1 LLDFGDGLD
10 RRAFKSVLSS
20 IGWPE
25 SEFRRHDSRAIE
37 RLRNQFAVAARRDIL
52 TWVTSCMTGALVERL
67 NGLHSGRRDIKNL
80 PPPNEQGLPVTDI
93 DYSDKTVL
101 ITGGTGSF
109 GKKMATRLL
118 NGNVER
124 IRILSRDEL
133 KQHEMRIDF
142 ADSRMEYHIGDVR
155 NPDSIRRAMQG
166 VDLVFHAAALKQ
178 VPSCEFFP
186 LEAVMTNV
194 LGSSN
199 VIEAARQADVQTMV
213 CLSTDKAVMPVNAM
227 GLSKALMEKVAQAAA
242 RSATEDGTTICAV
255 RYGNVMY
262 SRGSVIPLFVQQI
275 FEGRPLTVTDPG
287 MTRFLLPLEVAV
299 ELVEYAF
306 SHAEPGDTFIR
317 KAPAST
323 MGVLAEAVVRLFEVD
338 TPIETIGV
346 RHGEKIYETLATREE
361 LRNSE
366 DHGHYWRLRMDGRG
380 LDYGAYFSEGE
391 QVNIAAESDYHSH
404 NTDRLDV
411 EGTMELLLQLP
422 ELKAALDDFAALRG
436 S

>member
-1 LLDFGDGLD
+1 METYG
-10 RRAFKSVLSS
+10 RVRSPRSLSTNR
-20 IGWPE
+20 P
-25 SEFRRHDSRAIE
+25 
-37 RLRNQFAVAARRDIL
+37 
-52 TWVTSCMTGALVERL
+52 
-67 NGLHSGRRDIKNL
+67 
-80 PPPNEQGLPVTDI
+80 PVTDSEQSDMT
-93 DYSDKTVL
+93 DYSGKTVL

-118 NGNVER
+118 DGNVSR

-133 KQHEMRIDF
+133 KQHEMRTDF
-142 ADSRMEYHIGDVR
+142 ADSRLEFHIGDVR
-155 NPDSIRRAMQG
+155 NPASLHHAMYG
-166 VDLVFHAAALKQ
+166 TDLVFHAAALKQ

-199 VIEAARQADVQTMV
+199 VIEAARQADVKTVV
-213 CLSTDKAVMPVNAM
+213 CLSTDKAVLPVNAM

-242 RSATEDGTTICAV
+242 RSASENGTTTICAV

-275 FEGRPLTVTDPG
+275 FEGRALTVTDSG

-306 SHAEPGDTFIR
+306 SHAKPGDTFIR

-323 MGVLAEAVVRLFEVD
+323 MGVLAEAVTRLFEVD
-338 TPIETIGV
+338 NPIETIGV
-346 RHGEKIYETLATREE
+346 RHGEKIYETLATSEE

-366 DHGHYWRLRMDGRG
+366 DRGHYWRLRMDGRG

-391 QVNIAAESDYHSH
+391 QVNMAAESDYHSH
-404 NTDRLDV
+404 NTERLDV
-411 EGTMELLLQLP
+411 EGTMDLLLQLP
-422 ELKAALDDFAALRG
+422 ELKAALDHFTALREG
-436 S
+436 